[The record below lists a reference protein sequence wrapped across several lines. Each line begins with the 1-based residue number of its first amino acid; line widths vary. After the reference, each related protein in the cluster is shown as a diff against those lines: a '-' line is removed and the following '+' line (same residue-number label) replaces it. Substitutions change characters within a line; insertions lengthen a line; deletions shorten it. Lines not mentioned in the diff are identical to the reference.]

1 MTNPNPISGC
11 GKEATVAN
19 GSLERSKG
27 FTLIEILVVITIIVI
42 VSAASIPMGLNFVR
56 HYKVTG
62 ALQNVAAQMQMSR
75 GQAVKRNTNRGV
87 LLNFNYPQPGMY
99 QFTSLDPS
107 PVSGTWDGGVYPT
120 YAPLGYIENTPN
132 YGAVPVPPNN
142 TNDPDPANGVM
153 SPHGFPNT
161 LPNDVQF
168 EPGAF
173 NALLFRADGSV
184 RAVNAANST
193 GAAAVNIVGVDFQV
207 VLRDTTTQIT
217 KTLTISRNG
226 RVLSD
231 K

>member
-1 MTNPNPISGC
+1 M
-11 GKEATVAN
+11 AN
-19 GSLERSKG
+19 GSLNRSKG
-27 FTLIEILVVITIIVI
+27 FTLIEIMVVITIIAI

-75 GQAVKRNTNRGV
+75 GQAVKRNTNRGI

-107 PVSGTWDGGVYPT
+107 PVTGTWDGGVYPT
-120 YAPLGYIENTPN
+120 FAPLSYTENVAN
-132 YGAVPVPPNN
+132 FGAVPTLPDNN
-142 TNDPDPANGVM
+142 TLDPDPANGVM
-153 SPHGFPNT
+153 SPHGLPLT
-161 LPNDVQF
+161 LPIDVQF
-168 EPGAF
+168 DPGTF

-184 RAVNAANST
+184 RAVNAANNL
-193 GAAAVNIVGVDFQV
+193 GGAAVNIVGVDFQV

-226 RVLSD
+226 RVLSE

>member
-1 MTNPNPISGC
+1 MTNPNPIHAF

-19 GSLERSKG
+19 GSLNRSKG
-27 FTLIEILVVITIIVI
+27 FSLIEIMVVISIIAI
-42 VSAASIPMGLNFVR
+42 VSAASIPMGLNFVKN
-56 HYKVTG
+56 YKVTG
-62 ALQNVAAQMQMSR
+62 AVSNVAAQMQMSR
-75 GQAVKRNTNRGV
+75 GQAVKRNTSRGI

-107 PVSGTWDGGVYPT
+107 PVTNDWDGGVYPT
-120 YAPLGYIENTPN
+120 FAPRVFDESLVN

-142 TNDPDPANGVM
+142 TNDPDRPNGVM
-153 SPHGFPNT
+153 SPHGIPIV

-168 EPGAF
+168 DPGGF

-184 RAVNAANST
+184 RAVNAANNT
-193 GAAAVNIVGVDFQV
+193 GVAAVNVVGVDFQI
-207 VLRDTTTQIT
+207 VLRDTTTQIN

-226 RVLSD
+226 RVLTQ